1 MGVTNV
7 IVGTTPTF
15 TIKVTDDETL
25 NFEQTENIYFTIRQG
40 SVKFTKTGEDIS
52 IIDEHT
58 LQVTFSQEETLT
70 FRYNL
75 EAEIQLNWTYLNGA
89 RAATK
94 IKTIKLS
101 KNLIREVLE

>member
-1 MGVTNV
+1 M

-25 NFEQTENIYFTIRQG
+25 DFEQAENIYFTIRQG
-40 SVKFTKTGEDIS
+40 SVKFTKTGEDIG

-58 LQVTFSQEETLT
+58 LEVTFSQEETLA

-75 EAEIQLNWTYLNGA
+75 EAEIQLNWTYSNGA
-89 RAATK
+89 RAATRV
-94 IKTIKLS
+94 KTIQLS